1 MLTFISCAK
10 TMTVRTAV
18 KVPEITV
25 PHFQAEAVQNA
36 LDMVQ
41 FSAAELERLL
51 RVNSK
56 IAAENYLRYQDFFS
70 EANRVMPAVCA
81 YTGAVYKRVQ
91 PKDFSAEDFL
101 FAQEHLRITSFLYG
115 LLRPLDGIKPY
126 RLEGDV
132 RMLERGGVTMFD
144 YWKPLLTDVFIAD
157 IKLRGGVLVNLASG
171 EMKDL
176 FDWKRVEKE
185 VRVITPE
192 FQVVKDGRLKTI
204 VIYAKMCRGEMVR
217 YIIKNRIEQPEDLK
231 AFTWEGFAFD
241 EERSAGNH
249 LQFTLNN

>member
-10 TMTVRTAV
+10 TMAARTAV
-18 KVPEITV
+18 KVPLMTV
-25 PHFQAEAVQNA
+25 PQFGAEAVQNA
-36 LDMVQ
+36 LDMGQ

-56 IAAENYLRYQDFFS
+56 LAAENYLRYQDFFS
-70 EANRVMPAVCA
+70 EANAAMPALCA
-81 YTGAVYKRVQ
+81 YTGAVFKRIL
-91 PKDFSAEDFL
+91 PKEFSEDDFL

-132 RMLERGGVTMFD
+132 RLPERGGRTMFEF
-144 YWKPLLTDVFIAD
+144 WRPLLTDCFIEE
-157 IKLRGGVLVNLASG
+157 IQCRGGVLINLASG

-176 FDWKRVEKE
+176 FDWKRVEAS
-185 VRVITPE
+185 VRIVTPE
-192 FQVVKDGRLKTI
+192 FQVMKGGQLKTI

-217 YIIKNRIEQPEDLK
+217 YIIKNRIENPDDLK

-241 EERSAGNH
+241 EERATEGH
-249 LQFTLNN
+249 LQFTLV